1 MRPLGW
7 LVAAAILTAPPIAA
21 AREGEYDP
29 CKNRG
34 TRRIAIVYA
43 PSSGLLGGGG
53 ECKGNVYPAK
63 KTVCA
68 GDTVQWSVINTC
80 DIEAISD
87 IRLEGLDRVV
97 ERCSVVRQLGL
108 AGSREIRCKVRRGLR
123 DDVRQEY
130 EVRGRIGRSP
140 LIVDPELEIRRP
152 R

>member
-1 MRPLGW
+1 MRPVGW
-7 LVAAAILTAPPIAA
+7 LVAVAILAAPPIAA

-34 TRRIAIVYA
+34 VRRLAIVYA
-43 PSSGLLGGGG
+43 PSAGLLGRQG

-80 DIEAISD
+80 DVEQISD

-108 AGSREIRCKVRRGLR
+108 GGAREIRCKLRRGMR

-130 EVRGRIGRSP
+130 EVRGRVGRSP
-140 LIVDPELEIRRP
+140 LVIDPELEIRRP